1 MARKVI
7 HPGPVSSEKVI
18 SKEGPLS
25 IVEIPLKKGSKLI
38 DAVSQVL
45 EPMGIRGAGIRFEG
59 LKLAPVNYVMPTY
72 SSDDQ
77 HAAYYSE
84 TYTVPEGIHIDYA
97 NATYGIRE
105 NIPSMHFHGLWKDGE
120 IQKGGH
126 ILPAQSMVAEDAV
139 AIAFYTE
146 SVEINSVYDPE
157 TNFTIYD
164 PLQRNAAG
172 QGGRKC
178 IVATVKANEDLLETI
193 AAICKKHDVSDAT
206 LWTAIGSTVGGDF
219 QDGNV
224 IEEIP
229 TELIALDGK
238 VWTDAAGEIQVDF
251 YTALIDAAGTIHF
264 GKLRRGENPVLI
276 LFELVIA
283 ANE

>member
-1 MARKVI
+1 MARKVK
-7 HPGPVSSEKVI
+7 HPGPVSAEKVI

-25 IVEIPLKKGSKLI
+25 IVHVPVKKGCKLI

-120 IQKGGH
+120 KQKGGH
-126 ILPAQSMVAEDAV
+126 ILPAQSIVAEDAV
-139 AIAFYTE
+139 AIAYCTE
-146 SVEINSVYDPE
+146 SVEIHSVYDPE

-164 PLQRNAAG
+164 PLQKNEAD
-172 QGGRKC
+172 QDGRKC
-178 IVATVKANEDLLETI
+178 IIATVKANEDLLETI
-193 AAICKKHDVSDAT
+193 AVICKKHGVSDAT

-219 QDGNV
+219 QDGRI

-238 VWTDAAGEIQVDF
+238 VWTDAAGELQVDF

>member
-1 MARKVI
+1 
-7 HPGPVSSEKVI
+7 VI
-18 SKEGPLS
+18 SKEGPLTM
-25 IVEIPLKKGSKLI
+25 IEIPVKQGCKLI

-45 EPMGIRGAGIRFEG
+45 EPLGIRGAGIRFEG

-72 SSDDQ
+72 ASDDQ

-97 NATYGIRE
+97 HATYGIRE
-105 NIPSMHFHGLWKDGE
+105 NIPSMHFHGLWKDGDK
-120 IQKGGH
+120 QKGGH
-126 ILPAQSMVAEDAV
+126 ILPAQSIVAEDAV
-139 AIAFYTE
+139 AMAYCTR

-157 TNFTIYD
+157 TNFTIYN
-164 PLQRNAAG
+164 PLQLKAEASDR
-172 QGGRKC
+172 RKC
-178 IVATVKANEDLLETI
+178 IVATVKANEDLLEAI
-193 AAICKKHDVSDAT
+193 ASICKEHGVTDAT

-219 QDGNV
+219 QDGRI

-229 TELIALDGK
+229 TELIALNGK
-238 VWTDAAGEIQVDF
+238 VWTDQGGKIQVDF
-251 YTALIDAAGTIHF
+251 DTALIDAAGTIHF
-264 GKLRRGENPVLI
+264 GRLRRGENPVLI